1 MAERPVL
8 VFDLET
14 VPDVHAYAATAG
26 LEGHPERIVRE
37 QMGDKFPRQIFH
49 RIVCVGA
56 LVARRANDGAWQV
69 ETLAA
74 PHLGEQSEREMIQ
87 DLVDRIADLDPR
99 LVTFNG
105 TSFDLPVLRYRAM
118 IHAVSAPGL
127 AARRYFERFGPDAVD
142 LCDML
147 SGFERHA
154 RVTLHQLSRVLGL
167 AGKPEGLDGS
177 GVETMVRAGQLDELA
192 RYCASDV
199 VNTYRI
205 WLRYELFRGRLGEID
220 FAASERSLA
229 AFLAERP
236 GVPSP
241 PTTSA

>member
-1 MAERPVL
+1 MSERPIL

-26 LEGHPERIVRE
+26 LEGHPERTVRE

-49 RIVCVGA
+49 RIVCIGA
-56 LVARRANDGAWQV
+56 LEALRADDGAWQV
-69 ETLAA
+69 RTLAA
-74 PHLGEQSEREMIQ
+74 PHLGERPERDMIQ

-105 TSFDLPVLRYRAM
+105 VAFDLPVLRYRAM
-118 IHAVSAPGL
+118 IHTIGAPGL
-127 AARRYFERFGPDAVD
+127 ARRRYFERFGPDTVD

-167 AGKPEGLDGS
+167 PGKPEGVDGS
-177 GVETMVRAGQLDELA
+177 DVETMVQAGRLDELA
-192 RYCASDV
+192 RYCTSDV

-205 WLRYELFRGRLGEID
+205 WLRYELFRGRLGEIE
-220 FAASERSLA
+220 FTASEKALAVFLA
-229 AFLAERP
+229 ARS
-236 GVPSP
+236 GVQSP
-241 PTTSA
+241 ATAPH

>member
-26 LEGHPERIVRE
+26 LEGRPERTVRE

-49 RIVCVGA
+49 RIVCIGA
-56 LVARRANDGAWQV
+56 LEAHRADDGAWQV
-69 ETLAA
+69 QALAA
-74 PHLGEQSEREMIQ
+74 PHLGERSERDMIQ
-87 DLVDRIADLDPR
+87 DLADRVADLDPR

-105 TSFDLPVLRYRAM
+105 VSFDLPVLRYRAM
-118 IHAVSAPGL
+118 IHAIAAPGL
-127 AARRYFERFGPDAVD
+127 ARRRYFERFGPDTVD

-167 AGKPEGLDGS
+167 PGKPEGVDGS
-177 GVETMVRAGQLDELA
+177 EVETMVRGGRLDELA

-205 WLRYELFRGRLGEID
+205 WLRYELFRGRLGEVEL
-220 FAASERSLA
+220 AASERSVA
-229 AFLAERP
+229 AFLATDNNR
-236 GVPSP
+236 SP
-241 PTTSA
+241 I

>member
-26 LEGHPERIVRE
+26 LEGRPERTVRE

-49 RIVCVGA
+49 RIVCIGA
-56 LVARRANDGAWQV
+56 LEAHRADDGAWQV
-69 ETLAA
+69 QALAA
-74 PHLGEQSEREMIQ
+74 PHLGERSERDMIQ
-87 DLVDRIADLDPR
+87 DLADRVADLDPR

-105 TSFDLPVLRYRAM
+105 VSFDLPVLRYRAM
-118 IHAVSAPGL
+118 IHAIAAPGL
-127 AARRYFERFGPDAVD
+127 ARRRYFERFGPDTVD

-167 AGKPEGLDGS
+167 PGKPEGVDGS
-177 GVETMVRAGQLDELA
+177 EVETMVRGGRLDELA

-205 WLRYELFRGRLGEID
+205 WLRYELFRGRLGEVE
-220 FAASERSLA
+220 FAASERSVA
-229 AFLAERP
+229 AFLATDNT
-236 GVPSP
+236 
-241 PTTSA
+241 PT